1 MTPPWETAAEL
12 DAFRDEPAQMPSGVV
27 GKNGYLRLGFI
38 KRPQRTI
45 LADLDRR
52 VPLFVHKALYWDEAM
67 PELAC
72 VFLISTSSGIM
83 QGDRAR
89 LEIRVGEG
97 ARAHITT
104 QSNTQIHC
112 MDTNYAA
119 QTQEI
124 TLEADAYLEYL
135 PDPMCPHAGSRFL
148 TQTRVRAHPSATL
161 IYSETLQPGR
171 RHHRQDELFGYELFS
186 SQLTVE
192 NLDNKALMSEKFILQ
207 PQKHPMQQRLMMG
220 GFEVFANVL
229 VVTPPARASAILAA
243 TPALYDSEAGLAA
256 GLSLLPNEAGLLYKV
271 LGRETAPVQ
280 DLIRQFWGT
289 VRRVVLDKPVR
300 PAFLWR

>member
-1 MTPPWETAAEL
+1 VAPWETAAEL
-12 DAFRDEPAQMPSGVV
+12 DAYRDEPPQMASGTV
-27 GKNGYLRLGFI
+27 GKNGYLRLGFR

-83 QGDRAR
+83 QGDRGR
-89 LEIRVGEG
+89 IEIRVGEG

-104 QSNTQIHC
+104 QSNTQIHS
-112 MDTNYAA
+112 MDANYAA

-124 TLEADAYLEYL
+124 VLEADAYLEYL
-135 PDPMCPHAGSRFL
+135 PDPVCPHIGSRFFSE
-148 TQTRVRAHPSATL
+148 TRARVHPSATL
-161 IYSETLQPGR
+161 LYSETLQPGR

-186 SQLTVE
+186 SRLTVE
-192 NLDNKALMSEKFILQ
+192 NPEGKTLMSEKILLQ
-207 PQKHPMQQRLMMG
+207 PRTHPLQHRLVMG
-220 GFEVFANVL
+220 PFEVFANVL
-229 VVTPPARASAILAA
+229 VVTPPAQAQSILAE
-243 TPALYDSEAGLAA
+243 TPALYDPEAGLAA
-256 GLSLLPNEAGLLYKV
+256 GVSVLPNQAGLLYKI

-280 DLIRQFWGT
+280 ERVRQFWAT
-289 VRRVVLDKPVR
+289 VRRVVLDKPTR
-300 PAFLWR
+300 PVFLWR